1 MNAITPI
8 ASKIDLTGLLSAI
21 AQADADDSMSNPL
34 TPAQW
39 DTVSAYLQPYAVPA
53 GHVLFSQGAT
63 DRTLYLVE
71 SGSLSVHYQDEKERL
86 RMAIVGPGSVV
97 GEGAFFSMRPRSAT
111 VQASAPTKL
120 WTLTALRFTELTNRQ
135 PAIALGLAMA
145 AGAVLAK
152 RLGNRRRRVA
162 AT

>member
-39 DTVSAYLQPYAVPA
+39 DTVSAYLQPYAVPV

-71 SGSLSVHYQDEKERL
+71 SGSLSVHYQDEKGRL
-86 RMAIVGPGSVV
+86 RMALVGAGGLR
-97 GEGAFFSMRPRSAT
+97 GEAGFFSHRPRSAT
-111 VQASAPTKL
+111 VLAGGACKL

>member
-1 MNAITPI
+1 MNAITPL
-8 ASKIDLTGLLSAI
+8 ASKIDLSGLLTAI
-21 AQADADDSMSNPL
+21 AQADADDSLNNPL

-39 DTVSAYLQPYAVPA
+39 DTVSAYLQPYALPA
-53 GHVLFSQGAT
+53 GHVLFSQGAS
-63 DRTLYLVE
+63 DRTLYMVE
-71 SGSLSVHYQDEKERL
+71 SGNLSVHYQDEKERL
-86 RMAIVGPGSVV
+86 RLAIVGPGSVV

-120 WTLTALRFTELTNRQ
+120 WGLTALRFTELSNRQ